1 MNKCQINQ
9 RLWSQVK
16 EPNDVMYGWCH
27 RSLIKG
33 SNIWSFLR
41 SLLTSR
47 KEVWYSLERSKFS
60 KNILQNWD
68 RKTVGPFCTGGQQGW
83 RTGGEKGWLRGSKG
97 VAPPSAPPFMTPL
110 FLKKKRS
117 KEVAPLLNPGATPFD
132 PQCATPFDPRY
143 KMVGQHFVNSIWQ
156 FWPLCSIPHFISIWN
171 KTFSPIS
178 QGIPLKYPWSNTFGE
193 RKNIHIW
200 LECYLYW
207 LRCREKYEAEYK
219 NLSG

>member
-33 SNIWSFLR
+33 SNIWSLLR
-41 SLLTSR
+41 SLLSSR

-83 RTGGEKGWLRGSKG
+83 RTGGSKG
-97 VAPPSAPPFMTPL
+97 VAPGVKRGGASPAPPSAPPFMTPL

-117 KEVAPLLNPGATPFD
+117 KEVAPLLNPGATL
-132 PQCATPFDPRY
+132 ATPGTKWSDNLLLILFDNFDHSALYHTSFLYEIRPFHLFPR
-143 KMVGQHFVNSIWQ
+143 GS
-156 FWPLCSIPHFISIWN
+156 L
-171 KTFSPIS
+171 
-178 QGIPLKYPWSNTFGE
+178 
-193 RKNIHIW
+193 
-200 LECYLYW
+200 
-207 LRCREKYEAEYK
+207 
-219 NLSG
+219 